1 MNWASQC
8 RSRASMQ
15 HILLWRKI
23 GRKMVCHTHL
33 RFTGRPTETG
43 RIMDGHTR
51 GPKMHEGERELA
63 FWTGKSGSGRYHYCT
78 TAESKLASC
87 FCKQSTY
94 IRYAL
99 LLLRALV
106 PHPHHLCIFD
116 QSGTERRCFACFL
129 IDVPPLCCVSVHLL
143 LFPKLLNWQE
153 PPLLFS
159 QNTYMH
165 AWLIFPPILARSF
178 KEVCVSCWCMII
190 LRHLS
195 LLTTAA
201 CMQIYALYSSSFWI
215 ENCSGAPLL
224 K

>member
-33 RFTGRPTETG
+33 RFTGRPTETD

-116 QSGTERRCFACFL
+116 QSGTEWRCFVLCVGPSFSFSKATELAAGAPFAFL
-129 IDVPPLCCVSVHLL
+129 SKYI
-143 LFPKLLNWQE
+143 
-153 PPLLFS
+153 
-159 QNTYMH
+159 Y
-165 AWLIFPPILARSF
+165 
-178 KEVCVSCWCMII
+178 
-190 LRHLS
+190 
-195 LLTTAA
+195 A
-201 CMQIYALYSSSFWI
+201 CMADFSPHSGSFV
-215 ENCSGAPLL
+215 
-224 K
+224 